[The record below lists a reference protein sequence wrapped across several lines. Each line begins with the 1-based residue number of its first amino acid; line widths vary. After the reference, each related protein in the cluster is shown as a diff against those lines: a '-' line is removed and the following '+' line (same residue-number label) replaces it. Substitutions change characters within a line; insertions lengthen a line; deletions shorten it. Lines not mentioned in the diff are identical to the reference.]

1 MTGGDSMDAISLDD
15 WELLPDLGSSFF
27 LEECAAGGG
36 GKDQDQLLF
45 GSGLVVIDMGHF
57 TLHPASHPSTYDCIL
72 DEEDAMGPSAQAAS
86 ARQQHDVE
94 FEDIGVVQAEPRQG
108 ELAMMVTEVTI
119 SGAEEE
125 EEMVNS
131 PVAEEE
137 AGEEDEVMVEAAPD
151 HLPHEVEEG
160 AERDRAG
167 MDAAGFSVGKLRVNG
182 VGALCSFGV
191 AAATFCILVLGGR
204 PQQQRKVQDHKSQF
218 QVFADDERIHR
229 AVEQASRL
237 NQAVSSVMGGA
248 STRGATVSF
257 GGHYTGF

>member
-1 MTGGDSMDAISLDD
+1 MTGGDSMDAISLDE

-27 LEECAAGGG
+27 MEECAAGGG
-36 GKDQDQLLF
+36 KDQDQPLF

-57 TLHPASHPSTYDCIL
+57 TIHPASHPCTYYDCIL
-72 DEEDAMGPSAQAAS
+72 DEEEAMEAPVQAAS
-86 ARQQHDVE
+86 TQQQHDVE
-94 FEDIGVVQAEPRQG
+94 FEDIGVVQAEPRRG
-108 ELAMMVTEVTI
+108 ELTMMVTEVLV

-125 EEMVNS
+125 EEMANT

-137 AGEEDEVMVEAAPD
+137 AGDEDEVMVEAAPD

-191 AAATFCILVLGGR
+191 AAATLCILVLGGR
-204 PQQQRKVQDHKSQF
+204 PQHQQQQRKIMVQDQKSQF
-218 QVFADDERIHR
+218 QMYADDE
-229 AVEQASRL
+229 VDDSSLVFL
-237 NQAVSSVMGGA
+237 N
-248 STRGATVSF
+248 
-257 GGHYTGF
+257 

>member
-1 MTGGDSMDAISLDD
+1 MTGGDSMDEISLDE

-27 LEECAAGGG
+27 MEECTAVGG
-36 GKDQDQLLF
+36 
-45 GSGLVVIDMGHF
+45 
-57 TLHPASHPSTYDCIL
+57 
-72 DEEDAMGPSAQAAS
+72 DEQEATEAPVQAAS
-86 ARQQHDVE
+86 TQQQHDAE
-94 FEDIGVVQAEPRQG
+94 FEDIGVVQAEPRRG
-108 ELAMMVTEVTI
+108 EHAMMVTEVMVP
-119 SGAEEE
+119 GAEEE

-137 AGEEDEVMVEAAPD
+137 ADEEDEVMVEAAPD

-160 AERDRAG
+160 AEKDRAV

-204 PQQQRKVQDHKSQF
+204 PQHQQQQRKIMVQDQKSQF

-257 GGHYTGF
+257 GGHYNGF

>member
-1 MTGGDSMDAISLDD
+1 MDAISLDE

-27 LEECAAGGG
+27 MEECTAGG
-36 GKDQDQLLF
+36 
-45 GSGLVVIDMGHF
+45 
-57 TLHPASHPSTYDCIL
+57 
-72 DEEDAMGPSAQAAS
+72 DEEEAMGPSVQAAS
-86 ARQQHDVE
+86 AQQQHGVE
-94 FEDIGVVQAEPRQG
+94 FEDMGVVQAEPRRG
-108 ELAMMVTEVTI
+108 ELTMMVTEVMV

-125 EEMVNS
+125 EEMVHS

-137 AGEEDEVMVEAAPD
+137 ASEEDEVMVEAAPD

>member
-1 MTGGDSMDAISLDD
+1 MTGGDSMDAISLDE

-27 LEECAAGGG
+27 MEECTAGG

-45 GSGLVVIDMGHF
+45 GSDLVVIDMGHF
-57 TLHPASHPSTYDCIL
+57 TLGPASHPCTYDCIL
-72 DEEDAMGPSAQAAS
+72 DEEEAMGPSVQAAS
-86 ARQQHDVE
+86 AQQQHGVE
-94 FEDIGVVQAEPRQG
+94 FEDMGVVQAEPRRG
-108 ELAMMVTEVTI
+108 ELTMMVTEVMV

-125 EEMVNS
+125 EEMVHS

-137 AGEEDEVMVEAAPD
+137 ASEEDEVMVEAAPD

-204 PQQQRKVQDHKSQF
+204 PQHQQQQRKIMVQDQKSQF
-218 QVFADDERIHR
+218 QVFADDEVDHSFLL
-229 AVEQASRL
+229 VL
-237 NQAVSSVMGGA
+237 N
-248 STRGATVSF
+248 
-257 GGHYTGF
+257 

>member
-36 GKDQDQLLF
+36 
-45 GSGLVVIDMGHF
+45 
-57 TLHPASHPSTYDCIL
+57 

-108 ELAMMVTEVTI
+108 ELAMMVTEVMV

-218 QVFADDERIHR
+218 QVFADDEVDH
-229 AVEQASRL
+229 
-237 NQAVSSVMGGA
+237 
-248 STRGATVSF
+248 SF
-257 GGHYTGF
+257 LLFVN